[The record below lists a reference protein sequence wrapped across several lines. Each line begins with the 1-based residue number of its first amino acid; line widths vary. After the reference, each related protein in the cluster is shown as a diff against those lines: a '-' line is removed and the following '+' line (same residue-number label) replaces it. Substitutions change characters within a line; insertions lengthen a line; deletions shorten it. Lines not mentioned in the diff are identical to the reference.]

1 MGDLTCIS
9 TPEGWLH
16 VAVMLDLVSLVTSD
30 RFRLAAPADGNT
42 LFTSAER

>member
-9 TPEGWLH
+9 TPERWLH

-30 RFRLAAPADGNT
+30 RFCLAASADGNI
-42 LFTSAER
+42 LFTRDER